1 MMFPTKKPQQN
12 HKQVF
17 FFFTPNVS
25 KLAEF
30 VCKMYH
36 KVKCDQYLN
45 REVPRELQLLQQM
58 MKGGINKRSFLV
70 VCCSAEEHW
79 SVVP

>member
-1 MMFPTKKPQQN
+1 MFPTKKKTTKPQASW
-12 HKQVF
+12 VF
-17 FFFTPNVS
+17 FIPNVS

-45 REVPRELQLLQQM
+45 REIPRELQLLQQM

-79 SVVP
+79 SVVL